1 MVVDIGFKLL
11 VEEQQQSVILMPKCF
26 MRKWGVEF
34 EAIGCAYKIKP
45 LIFTEFRHKEY
56 NISTV
61 LATGHVHEVVTDI
74 NGSQRV
80 PNDFSDFLTF
90 QNL

>member
-1 MVVDIGFKLL
+1 MAVGIGFKLL
-11 VEEQQQSVILMPKCF
+11 VMEQQQSVTLMPKCF
-26 MRKWGVEF
+26 MREWGVEF
-34 EAIGCAYKIKP
+34 EAFGCAYKIKP

-56 NISTV
+56 DISTV
-61 LATGHVHEVVTDI
+61 LATGHVHEVI
-74 NGSQRV
+74 NGSQRI